1 MHPQKRAQMMAYLT
15 RSGIR
20 QDLAGGG
27 MLVQPSADGSRPGY
41 REDPANLKRKMDSIN
56 SYIEIF
62 FSSFSLTSGVV
73 LNKLKILSLF
83 IIFYHRHKLR
93 HGLL

>member
-1 MHPQKRAQMMAYLT
+1 MAYLT

-41 REDPANLKRKMDSIN
+41 KKDDINKINLERRLNAYNELKKTYGKKIIEDAFEKDYGTSFENIKKMIKK
-56 SYIEIF
+56 YKKE
-62 FSSFSLTSGVV
+62 
-73 LNKLKILSLF
+73 LND
-83 IIFYHRHKLR
+83 
-93 HGLL
+93 